1 MNLQVNGID
10 YKIKI
15 DEKLEYRGLI
25 GECDYNTQTI
35 SLAPKIDGD
44 RRDAVLWHEIL
55 HAIFEQIGEEQN
67 EALIDRLSY
76 SIHGVLKTNANFS
89 IFITLG
95 ENNDVQS

>member
-1 MNLQVNGID
+1 MIIKINGID
-10 YKIKI
+10 YGICL
-15 DEKLEYRGLI
+15 DEKLEHRSLI

-35 SLAPKIDGD
+35 SLHPKIEGD

-76 SIHGVLKTNANFS
+76 SLHGVLKTNASFS
-89 IFITLG
+89 IFKAIEG
-95 ENNDVQS
+95 